1 MKTTL
6 ADIAEKTGYSI
17 ATISRVLNGKSDI
30 YRISDE
36 ATAAIINEAKKSSY
50 LNPSAAQRLCKNKTK
65 TIGIILPS
73 ITIPFFAE
81 ISDTII
87 TEVKRRGYTA
97 IITVTLEN
105 YMEQESCLS
114 ALMSRKVEGII
125 AAPCGNDP
133 RLFENVNNDKVPVIL
148 VDRFFMDSKI
158 SYITSNNYKGAVDA
172 TMMLINNGHKR
183 IACIQGDINSIP
195 NRKRVEGYTYA
206 MKSSNLEEYILI
218 VGDSFSVQSGYLETR
233 LLLVNDDNRP
243 TAIFALSYNIVL
255 GVMKAIQESGL
266 KIGTD
271 ISIIS
276 FDDNM
281 SLDYIA
287 PPITRIRQPV
297 EELGKLATK
306 VLFEHIDNPNAK
318 TTKLELTTR
327 IISGNSVKPINVPQ
341 HPNEPTET
349 AEE

>member
-17 ATISRVLNGKSDI
+17 ATISRVLNGKSDT

-36 ATAAIINEAKKSSY
+36 ASAAIINEAKRSSY
-50 LNPSAAQRLCKNKTK
+50 VNPSAAQRLRKNKTK

-105 YMEQESCLS
+105 YLEQESCLS
-114 ALMSRKVEGII
+114 ALMARKVEGII

-133 RLFENVNNDKVPVIL
+133 RLFENINNDMVPVVF

-158 SYITSNNYKGAVDA
+158 SHITSSNHKGAVDA
-172 TMMLINNGHKR
+172 TKTLINNGHKR
-183 IACIQGDINSIP
+183 IVCIQGDENSIP
-195 NRKRVEGYTYA
+195 NKQRVEGYTSA
-206 MKSSNLEEYILI
+206 MKSSNLEEYTMV
-218 VGDSFSVQSGYLETR
+218 VGDSFSIQNGYLETR
-233 LLLVNDDNRP
+233 LLLVNDENRP
-243 TAIFALSYNIVL
+243 TAIFALSYTIVL

-266 KIGTD
+266 KIGSD

-276 FDDNM
+276 FDDNTC
-281 SLDYIA
+281 LDYIA
-287 PPITRIRQPV
+287 PPITRVRQPV

-306 VLFEHIDNPNAK
+306 VLFEHIDNPNSK

-327 IISGNSVKPINVPQ
+327 IISGNSVRPISI
-341 HPNEPTET
+341 
-349 AEE
+349 

>member
-17 ATISRVLNGKSDI
+17 ATISRVLNGKSDT

-36 ATAAIINEAKKSSY
+36 ASAAIINEAKRSSY
-50 LNPSAAQRLCKNKTK
+50 VNPSAAQRLRKNKTK

-73 ITIPFFAE
+73 ITIPFFAG

-105 YMEQESCLS
+105 YLEQESCLS
-114 ALMSRKVEGII
+114 ALMARKVEGII

-133 RLFENVNNDKVPVIL
+133 RLFENINNDMVPVVF

-158 SYITSNNYKGAVDA
+158 SHITSSNHKGAVDA
-172 TMMLINNGHKR
+172 TKMLINNGHKR
-183 IACIQGDINSIP
+183 IVCIQGDENSIP
-195 NRKRVEGYTYA
+195 NKQRVEGYTSA
-206 MKSSNLEEYILI
+206 MKSSNLEEYTM
-218 VGDSFSVQSGYLETR
+218 VMGDSFSIQNGYLETR
-233 LLLVNDDNRP
+233 LLLVNDENRP
-243 TAIFALSYNIVL
+243 TAIFALSYTIVL

-266 KIGTD
+266 KIGSD

-276 FDDNM
+276 FDDNTC
-281 SLDYIA
+281 LDYIA
-287 PPITRIRQPV
+287 PPITRVRQPV

-306 VLFEHIDNPNAK
+306 VLFEHIDNPNSK

-327 IISGNSVKPINVPQ
+327 IISGNSVRPISI
-341 HPNEPTET
+341 
-349 AEE
+349 